1 MSVLQGLTLW
11 SNQTFLDSELEDASG
26 QKRPFKQQ
34 PDYLVN
40 AGVDYTYAPWGTTV
54 TTAWNIISELEEET
68 PAGAEKTFASQAFLD
83 LALYQR
89 VTSNLRL
96 FFEAQNVT
104 DEKKREKE
112 VKPNGD
118 VDRKTDS
125 AGRTF
130 LAGLEM
136 RF

>member
-1 MSVLQGLTLW
+1 M
-11 SNQTFLDSELEDASG
+11 
-26 QKRPFKQQ
+26 
-34 PDYLVN
+34 
-40 AGVDYTYAPWGTTV
+40 
-54 TTAWNIISELEEET
+54 
-68 PAGAEKTFASQAFLD
+68 
-83 LALYQR
+83 
-89 VTSNLRL
+89 RL

-104 DEKKREKE
+104 DEKKREKD